1 MKKNINY
8 FIVLQIILV
17 LITII
22 AFFSSFGFNM
32 YQKGLPEADY
42 IENVKMTIGDTEK
55 DIVLP
60 YTLTDIKS
68 ETPVTIKTYI
78 YLKKEDFISIKT
90 AYTSA
95 TVYTDGIEIYKFG
108 RKETY
113 PSFMKDSAT
122 EVFLI
127 ESAVQGKMA
136 ELKIDFLSPKTRNSM
151 TIYPPLIGSFKSI
164 FYEMI
169 MQYQS
174 IFFLAVVEIGIGI
187 SLVVISFILNFF
199 EKKISRIFFWL
210 GIFALTAGAWAFG
223 ESTLTA
229 LIIKNPTFLYLC
241 GFIGLFT
248 LAVPLIH
255 LTLVSVDF
263 KNPRLLHALSAFITI
278 AAILSLVLQLL
289 DIYPLSSSMYA
300 FHIITPC
307 TLCILLFFILYEA
320 YRYDSLQAKR
330 FILPIMILTISAL
343 IEVANYYF
351 RFTYK
356 LSSLFQYGILLFILV
371 MGFIIG
377 FYTRDIAKIK
387 KDNAKLTSELE
398 FISIQMDE
406 QRRYNELIAN
416 NEKMLKKQ
424 RHDLHHH
431 LITIREL
438 AEDGNEK
445 LNDYLDTL
453 SKNIPTAHISYCENM
468 AVNAMLSHYAAICE
482 KEKIT
487 FHKKLI
493 VPEISKAAISSD
505 LSIIFG
511 NLLENAIEA
520 CRKINE
526 EKRFIRISSTVNY
539 DMLVITMDNS
549 YDGNFVSVNGRFL
562 STKRE
567 DFGIGLS
574 SIQSVARK
582 YHGDAKFEDKD
593 GHFQSSVYLRIEDFS
608 IIE

>member
-42 IENVKMTIGDTEK
+42 IENVKMIIGNTEK

-229 LIIKNPTFLYLC
+229 LIVKNPTFLYLC

-255 LTLVSVDF
+255 LTLV
-263 KNPRLLHALSAFITI
+263 
-278 AAILSLVLQLL
+278 
-289 DIYPLSSSMYA
+289 
-300 FHIITPC
+300 
-307 TLCILLFFILYEA
+307 
-320 YRYDSLQAKR
+320 
-330 FILPIMILTISAL
+330 
-343 IEVANYYF
+343 
-351 RFTYK
+351 
-356 LSSLFQYGILLFILV
+356 
-371 MGFIIG
+371 
-377 FYTRDIAKIK
+377 
-387 KDNAKLTSELE
+387 
-398 FISIQMDE
+398 
-406 QRRYNELIAN
+406 
-416 NEKMLKKQ
+416 
-424 RHDLHHH
+424 
-431 LITIREL
+431 
-438 AEDGNEK
+438 
-445 LNDYLDTL
+445 
-453 SKNIPTAHISYCENM
+453 
-468 AVNAMLSHYAAICE
+468 
-482 KEKIT
+482 
-487 FHKKLI
+487 
-493 VPEISKAAISSD
+493 
-505 LSIIFG
+505 
-511 NLLENAIEA
+511 
-520 CRKINE
+520 
-526 EKRFIRISSTVNY
+526 
-539 DMLVITMDNS
+539 
-549 YDGNFVSVNGRFL
+549 
-562 STKRE
+562 
-567 DFGIGLS
+567 
-574 SIQSVARK
+574 
-582 YHGDAKFEDKD
+582 
-593 GHFQSSVYLRIEDFS
+593 
-608 IIE
+608 